1 MTEER
6 KVEIIEKFLQWMLE
20 NKQDDDELFH
30 ILHNE
35 VGMSQEELNDF
46 SIESLD
52 YMFDQEQ
59 TGQAMA

>member
-20 NKQDDDELFH
+20 NKHDDDELFR
-30 ILHNE
+30 ILHGE
-35 VGMSQEELNDF
+35 IGMSQEELNDF

>member
-20 NKQDDDELFH
+20 NEQDDDELFN

-35 VGMSQEELNDF
+35 IGLSQEELNDF

-52 YMFDQEQ
+52 YMFDQGQE
-59 TGQAMA
+59 GQAMV